1 MLSFALFAF
10 IAGPTPSGFHDTETA
25 KERVWFVSPSAGAS
39 GIGTK
44 TKPFR
49 SIQQGLEAARINP
62 GHDTVVLLPGTHSLS
77 APIRLNGS
85 DSNLTL
91 RGEADKRP
99 VISGGIAVQNWRTVE
114 NGWWAAKVSTP
125 VQQFYI
131 HAAGQPD
138 VNARRYRPR
147 LPKSGAYTIAGNLP
161 PNGSGHDALQSQP
174 GTFNSEWHN
183 QADIQVNIFQIW
195 TMAKLPLQP
204 GGIDSKSGRIQ
215 LAGSTH
221 GTVNYANIAAGRRY
235 IIENVWEALSDPGEF
250 YYDRGG
256 QEVIYIPK
264 PGEKQ
269 TKVTAIAPVIDQLLI
284 ANDVRNLTLENLT
297 FAHTAYSLPAK
308 GDNFPQAEIH
318 LPAALTFTDS
328 NRIEIVDVEV
338 RNTGAWA
345 LDVTDGSSDVS
356 ISKCKFVD
364 LGAGGIKVG
373 ETSYRADALKQT
385 HGITIQDTLIAHGG
399 RIHPAAV
406 GIWLGHA
413 HHNVI
418 DHNDITDF
426 YYTAISPGWSWG
438 YEPSGAHHNEISWN
452 RITNIGQSVLSDMGG
467 IYTLGVSPG
476 TVLHHNWISDIK
488 SVDYGG
494 WGIYF
499 DEGSTGIIAENNIA
513 VRTTS
518 APFHQHY
525 GKENVVRN
533 NILGFGIEA
542 QLMRTRPEPHL
553 SFTIER
559 NVVIWSDGPLLGSNW
574 SGEPGK
580 NFMVGKN
587 IYWNTKG
594 VTPKLA
600 PGDTGSIVA
609 DPGFRNVS
617 KDDFRVDVT
626 SPVSKVG
633 FVPFTLDAAGRRN
646 VKRYGTVV
654 QRAWPSSREK

>member
-1 MLSFALFAF
+1 MVTAAFITLLPSALMLSQ
-10 IAGPTPSGFHDTETA
+10 AGADAA
-25 KERVWFVSPSAGAS
+25 KERIWFVSPHAGEP
-39 GIGTK
+39 GNGTK
-44 TKPFR
+44 AKPFR
-49 SIQQGLEAARINP
+49 NIQQGIDAARITP
-62 GHDTVVLLPGTHSLS
+62 GHDTVILLAGTHSLNT
-77 APIRLNGS
+77 PIRLNDS

-91 RGEADKRP
+91 RGEPGKRP
-99 VISGGIAVQNWRTVE
+99 IISGGTLIRNWRTVE
-114 NGWWAAKVSTP
+114 NGWWAAKVSSP
-125 VQQFYI
+125 VPQLYI

-138 VNARRYRPR
+138 ASARRYRPR
-147 LPKSGAYTIAGNLP
+147 LPKSGTYTVAGNLP
-161 PNGSGHDALQSQP
+161 PTGSGHDAMQSQP
-174 GTFNSEWHN
+174 GTFNPKWQD

-195 TMAKLPLQP
+195 TMAKLPLAP
-204 GGIDSKSGRIQ
+204 GGIDSTTGRIQ

-250 YYDRGG
+250 YYDRRG
-256 QEVIYIPK
+256 QEVIYIAQR
-264 PGEKQ
+264 GEKQ
-269 TKVTAIAPVIDQLLI
+269 NKVTAIAPVIDQILT
-284 ANDVRNLTLENLT
+284 AKDVRNLTLENLT

-318 LPAALTFTDS
+318 LPAALTFSAS
-328 NRIEIVDVEV
+328 NRITINDVEV

-345 LDVTDGSSDVS
+345 LDVTDGSSD
-356 ISKCKFVD
+356 ITITKCRLVD

-373 ETSYRADALKQT
+373 ETAYRADALKQT

-413 HHNVI
+413 HNNLI

-476 TVLHHNWISDIK
+476 TVVHHNWISDIQ

-499 DEGSTGIIAENNIA
+499 DEGSTGIVAENNIA

-525 GKENVVRN
+525 GKDNVVRN
-533 NILGFGIEA
+533 NILGFGTEA

-559 NVVIWSDGPLLGSNW
+559 NVMIWSDGPLLGSNW
-574 SGEPGK
+574 SGEAGK
-580 NFMVGKN
+580 NFIVGKN

-594 VTPKLA
+594 IAPKLA

-609 DPGFRNVS
+609 DPRFRNVE
-617 KDDFRVDVT
+617 KDDFRILST
-626 SPVSKVG
+626 SPLSKVG
-633 FVPFTLDAAGRRN
+633 FVPFTLDSAGRRN
-646 VKRYGTVV
+646 ERRYTAVIR
-654 QRAWPSSREK
+654 RAWPSSRGK

>member
-1 MLSFALFAF
+1 MMPFVLCALT
-10 IAGPTPSGFHDTETA
+10 AGFVSCGHVAIDTA
-25 KERVWFVSPSAGAS
+25 KERVWFVSPKAGEQ
-39 GIGTK
+39 GNGTK
-44 TKPFR
+44 AKPFR
-49 SIQQGLEAARINP
+49 NINEGIEAARITP
-62 GHDTVVLLPGTHSLS
+62 GHDTVVLLAGTHSLA

-91 RGEADKRP
+91 RGEPGRRP
-99 VISGGIAVQNWRTVE
+99 VISGGTAIKNWRTVE
-114 NGWWAAKVSTP
+114 NGWWAAKVSP
-125 VQQFYI
+125 PAQQLYI
-131 HAAGQPD
+131 HAAGTPD
-138 VNARRYRPR
+138 AAARRYRPR

-174 GTFNSEWHN
+174 GTFNSAWQN

-195 TMAKLPLQP
+195 TMAKLPLAA

-215 LAGSTH
+215 LAGATH

-250 YYDRGG
+250 YYDRRG
-256 QEVIYIPK
+256 QEVIYIPQ
-264 PGEKQ
+264 PGEKPS
-269 TKVTAIAPVIDQLLI
+269 KVTAVAPAIDQLLI

-308 GDNFPQAEIH
+308 GDNFAQAEIH

-328 NRIEIVDVEV
+328 NRITINDVEV

-345 LDVTDGSSDVS
+345 LDVTNGSSDVT
-356 ISKCKFVD
+356 INKCKFVD

-373 ETSYRADALKQT
+373 ETSYRADANKQT
-385 HGITIQDTLIAHGG
+385 HGVTIQDTLIAHGG

-413 HHNVI
+413 HHNLI
-418 DHNDITDF
+418 NHNDITDF

-476 TVLHHNWISDIK
+476 TVLHHNWISDIQ

-499 DEGSTGIIAENNIA
+499 DEGSTGIVAENNIA

-525 GKENVVRN
+525 GKDNVVRN

-594 VTPKLA
+594 IAPKLA
-600 PGDTGSIVA
+600 PWDTSSIIA
-609 DPGFRNVS
+609 DPAFRNVA
-617 KDDFRVDVT
+617 KDDFRVDGS
-626 SPVSKVG
+626 SPVHKVG
-633 FVPFTLDAAGRRN
+633 FVPFTLDGAGRRN
-646 VKRYGTVV
+646 EKRYTAVIR
-654 QRAWPSSREK
+654 RAWPSSREK